1 MILYRG
7 IIKDCV
13 PNNRKDD
20 SNEEED
26 KSRYKNTVI
35 ITLFGLRKLACP
47 VIGISLLLC
56 SAHRDKGKHSVSKN
70 KSNSDKRT
78 LAADKQQARE
88 KRHQNTGDEESV
100 RQDLDIDRN
109 AVCEKAL

>member
-56 SAHRDKGKHSVSKN
+56 SAHRDKGKHDISEN
-70 KSNSDKRT
+70 ESDTYKRP
-78 LAADKQQARE
+78 LAADIHHARKE
-88 KRHQNTGDEESV
+88 RHQYTRDKERV
-100 RQDLDIDRN
+100 
-109 AVCEKAL
+109 